1 MGVLARLKHSWNAF
15 TDQNEQYRHRSFDLG
30 VSYGGRPDRVRFTM
44 SNERSIISSIYTRL
58 SIDVA
63 AVDIRHVRLDDN
75 DRYQEDITSGLN
87 NCLSHEA
94 NLDQAARAFRQ
105 DIAMTV
111 FDRGVAAIVPV
122 DTSLNPEMSGSF
134 DIMTLRVGEVVQ
146 WMPRHVRVNL
156 YNEVTGR
163 REEVTLEKKIVAIV
177 DNPLY
182 SVMNEPNSTLQR
194 LIRKLN
200 LLDSV
205 DEQSSSGK
213 LDMII
218 QLPYVIKSEARRQQ
232 AEQRRQDIEFQLK
245 GSQYGIA
252 YTDGT
257 EKITQLNRPAENN
270 LLKQVEFLTSMLYG
284 QLGLTEE
291 VMSGTADEK
300 AMLNYINRT
309 IEPVLGAIAE
319 AMKRSFLT
327 KTART
332 QKQSIEYFRDPFK
345 LVPMS
350 DLAELADKFTRNEI
364 VTSNEFRG
372 FIGMKPAPD
381 KKADE
386 LRNSNMP
393 QPLDVLDVPGTV
405 VEDQSTIMNEAFDS
419 VDKTLNDV
427 FAGLGVDSN
436 EEEAISQSAIMGE
449 AFDSVDKSLD
459 DIFVGLG
466 VDLNDS

>member
-1 MGVLARLKHSWNAF
+1 VRL
-15 TDQNEQYRHRSFDLG
+15 TL
-30 VSYGGRPDRVRFTM
+30 

-63 AVDIRHVRLDDN
+63 AVDIRHVRLDEN
-75 DRYQEDITSGLN
+75 DRYVEDIDSGLN
-87 NCLSHEA
+87 NCLKVEA

-105 DIAMTV
+105 DIAMTL
-111 FDRGVAAIVPV
+111 FDKGVAALVPV
-122 DTSLNPEMSGSF
+122 DTTLNPNLTGGY
-134 DIMTLRVGEVVQ
+134 DILTMRVGEIVA
-146 WMPRHVRVNL
+146 WMPSKVRVSV
-156 YNEVTGR
+156 YNEATGR
-163 REEVTLEKKIVAIV
+163 REEINLDKKMVAIV
-177 DNPLY
+177 ENPLY

-200 LLDSV
+200 LLDAV

-232 AEQRRQDIEFQLK
+232 AEQRRADIEFQLK
-245 GSQYGIA
+245 SSKYGIA

-257 EKITQLNRPAENN
+257 EKITQLNRPVENN
-270 LLKQVEFLTSMLYG
+270 LLKQVEYLMAMLYG

-291 VMSGTADEK
+291 VMNGTANEA

-309 IEPVLGAIAE
+309 IEPVLGAISE

-327 KTART
+327 KTARS

-350 DLAELADKFTRNEI
+350 DLAEMADKFTRNEI

-372 FIGMKPAPD
+372 FIGMKPSADP
-381 KKADE
+381 KADQ
-386 LRNSNMP
+386 LVNSNMP
-393 QPLDVLDVPGTV
+393 QPAPVDPTV
-405 VEDQSTIMNEAFDS
+405 VDPTATPDPATLTPDDQSAIINDAFDQVNQS
-419 VDKTLNDV
+419 LDSI
-427 FAGLGVDSN
+427 FSGLGVPADGGN
-436 EEEAISQSAIMGE
+436 
-449 AFDSVDKSLD
+449 
-459 DIFVGLG
+459 
-466 VDLNDS
+466 